1 MRFVCVSLPLKG
13 MSVTSLVPGACRFD
27 QCNVPPLTIAPDSPF
42 ALPSPDTYY
51 TCASQPHSFI
61 TATVLLPKFAD
72 MSTTQTNTF
81 FDLQEYAF
89 EGASKMPRCASSQ
102 ALSARRTAVYST
114 HRRSDSGNSSSSSRS
129 TLSSGSNS
137 TAGPSSRR
145 TVSPH
150 SNNKQRH
157 AAIVAAANLAAQ
169 QATLPKSVSGSK
181 APFVVQPRPVIFEEE
196 YQDEAISHMRDM
208 EAATLPNLDLMDAQ
222 PELRW
227 FMRPYLIDFI
237 VEIHQT
243 FRLRPE
249 TLYLTMNIVDRY
261 VSKRIAF
268 KRHYQLIGSAAL
280 LIAAKYE
287 DAKDRVP
294 TVPDLVAMCCR
305 AYDEAAFTQMES
317 HILQTLSWQ
326 LGHPTAESWLR
337 TFCMQQR
344 EEVDT
349 QSVAR
354 FLMENTLFHRDFIG
368 IPSSLIASGALM
380 LSRFICKLQPRE
392 FDDSEEVA
400 SVAQLLDIHV
410 GQHLQDIS
418 LILVKKYS
426 YQHFSNAS
434 SIVRDFYLTLAS
446 AKKEATAPSHTGA
459 LLPAHSLSVTV
470 SSGDDSME
478 DGDCSMQSGSSTPSS
493 MTSTPSRSTY
503 EDEEDEEDD
512 DEDMPVTP
520 LSLNAMHDPLSAE
533 STSPSVRCKQNKEN
547 RGMAS
552 LPSFYTQPVAAM
564 KPRETYNATKLSIRD
579 RRVLAQSRAAA
590 VVNPTF

>member
-1 MRFVCVSLPLKG
+1 MLAAQTTTFLDPQDYG
-13 MSVTSLVPGACRFD
+13 Y
-27 QCNVPPLTIAPDSPF
+27 TIAS
-42 ALPSPDTYY
+42 
-51 TCASQPHSFI
+51 
-61 TATVLLPKFAD
+61 
-72 MSTTQTNTF
+72 
-81 FDLQEYAF
+81 E
-89 EGASKMPRCASSQ
+89 CASSTMPRS
-102 ALSARRTAVYST
+102 ASSYSLSAGRLSVYQQ
-114 HRRSDSGNSSSSSRS
+114 HRRSDSGNSSASSKTCTS
-129 TLSSGSNS
+129 TGSNS

-145 TVSPH
+145 GASPH
-150 SNNKQRH
+150 RQQH
-157 AAIVAAANLAAQ
+157 AAVVAAANLAAKRASMARPAKSQ
-169 QATLPKSVSGSK
+169 QTPAVEVKPI
-181 APFVVQPRPVIFEEE
+181 IFEEE
-196 YQDEAISHMRDM
+196 YQDEVIAHMHEM
-208 EAATLPNLDLMDAQ
+208 EAATLPNLDLMNAQ

-227 FMRPYLIDFI
+227 FMRPYLVDFI

-305 AYDEAAFTQMES
+305 AYDEAAFIQMES
-317 HILQTLSWQ
+317 HILQTLGWQ
-326 LGHPTAESWLR
+326 LGHPTPEAWLR

-344 EEVDT
+344 EETAT

-380 LSRFICKLQPRE
+380 LSRFICKLEPRE
-392 FDDSEEVA
+392 FEDADEVA

-426 YQHFSNAS
+426 YHHFHNAS
-434 SIVRDFYLTLAS
+434 SIVRDFYLTLAT
-446 AKKEATAPSHTGA
+446 AHKLAATPPKHTGS
-459 LLPAHSLSVTV
+459 LLPAHSLSITV
-470 SSGDDSME
+470 SPTHDDE
-478 DGDCSMQSGSSTPSS
+478 DCSMQSGQSTPSS
-493 MTSTPSRSTY
+493 MASTPSRSTTH
-503 EDEEDEEDD
+503 EDEDDEDDDD

-520 LSLNAMHDPLSAE
+520 LSFNNPLHESSAATASSQQQQQHGF
-533 STSPSVRCKQNKEN
+533 STGSPKENQNKN
-547 RGMAS
+547 KGGMSS
-552 LPSFYTQPVAAM
+552 LPSFYTQPVASL
-564 KPRETYNATKLSIRD
+564 KSSQGYNNSLSIRD
-579 RRVLAQSRAAA
+579 RRVLAQ
-590 VVNPTF
+590 VNCR